1 MAEPLNFEK
10 HPHLRLNQLTGEWIV
25 VSPHRTNRPWLGDI
39 EPIDEIDQPR
49 FDSTNPLCPGVQ
61 RSSGKVTDQ
70 YLSTYAFENDFPA
83 LLELTPE
90 PVQDEDELLQC
101 KTALG
106 KCFVMC
112 FHPYSNLSLPL
123 MTLTE
128 IQAVISEWIKQ
139 FDELKK
145 KYKWIQIFENKGK
158 MMGCSNSHPHCQI
171 YACSFLP
178 TEAIKEDT
186 HQLEYYN
193 KKGTSLLLDYAKV
206 ELKKKVRVV
215 AENEFWLVLVP
226 YWALW
231 PFELLVLPKH
241 AVQRLS
247 DLSQEQQQSLAST
260 MKCYLTKYD
269 NLFKTSFPYS
279 MGWHGAPSGEDC
291 GKDFPHWQL
300 HAHYYPPLLRSA
312 TIKKH
317 LVGFE
322 MFASGVRDI
331 TPEKAASMLCACS
344 DVHYKKIECCP
355 VNKKDSLLVQ

>member
-145 KYKWIQIFENKGK
+145 KYKWIQVG
-158 MMGCSNSHPHCQI
+158 
-171 YACSFLP
+171 
-178 TEAIKEDT
+178 
-186 HQLEYYN
+186 
-193 KKGTSLLLDYAKV
+193 
-206 ELKKKVRVV
+206 
-215 AENEFWLVLVP
+215 
-226 YWALW
+226 
-231 PFELLVLPKH
+231 
-241 AVQRLS
+241 
-247 DLSQEQQQSLAST
+247 
-260 MKCYLTKYD
+260 
-269 NLFKTSFPYS
+269 
-279 MGWHGAPSGEDC
+279 
-291 GKDFPHWQL
+291 DF
-300 HAHYYPPLLRSA
+300 
-312 TIKKH
+312 
-317 LVGFE
+317 
-322 MFASGVRDI
+322 
-331 TPEKAASMLCACS
+331 
-344 DVHYKKIECCP
+344 
-355 VNKKDSLLVQ
+355 